1 VLKDTDVIP
10 KRFKMDRKLAMELY
24 ESGSTRYRR
33 IYMLWNGC
41 SGDSMEGFH
50 IHHKDNDH
58 SNNRPDNLEKLTVE
72 QHAKKHEEYTEFIRM
87 QPIAVKKAAHP
98 DVRARVAAKITG
110 EGNGSFGKTLRSRFS
125 TEGAFEDFCIKHRRG
140 ENNSQYGNV
149 GRISGDKN
157 PMKKLTDEQKA
168 LWLEK
173 LSNREFTEEHL
184 SNIRSAAKRPER
196 RAKISERMQGN
207 TSNQKSKQIILSMTE
222 SEIEEHCIGKSQCYI
237 TKVSY
242 WRNPELRPTRQK
254 RSEMVHLTDV
264 QKQKRLED
272 RILAMTDE
280 QFQAKIAKIA
290 SKYYV
295 IKLNAI
301 RSGITA

>member
-1 VLKDTDVIP
+1 
-10 KRFKMDRKLAMELY
+10 
-24 ESGSTRYRR
+24 
-33 IYMLWNGC
+33 MLWNGC
-41 SGDSMEGFH
+41 SEESMEGFH

-58 SNNRPDNLEKLTVE
+58 SNNHPDNLEKLTIE
-72 QHAKKHEEYTEFIRM
+72 QHAKKHKEYTEFIRM

-110 EGNGSFGKTLRSRFS
+110 EGNGGFGKTFKSRFS
-125 TEGAFEDFCIKHRRG
+125 TEEAFEDFCIKHRRG
-140 ENNSQYGNV
+140 VNNPQYGNV
-149 GRISGDKN
+149 GRITGDKS
-157 PMKKLTDEQKA
+157 PMRRMSKERKA

-173 LSNREFTEEHL
+173 LRNRELTEEHL
-184 SNIRSAAKRPER
+184 NNIRSAAKCPER

-207 TSNQKSKQIILSMTE
+207 TSNQKSKQIILSMTDAE
-222 SEIEEHCIGKSQCYI
+222 LEEHCKGKPQCYI
-237 TKVSY
+237 TKVNY
-242 WRNPELRPTRQK
+242 WRNPELRPKRQK
-254 RSEMVHLTDV
+254 RSEMVHLTDD
-264 QKQKRLED
+264 QKQKRLEA

-280 QFQAKIAKIA
+280 QFQAKISKIA